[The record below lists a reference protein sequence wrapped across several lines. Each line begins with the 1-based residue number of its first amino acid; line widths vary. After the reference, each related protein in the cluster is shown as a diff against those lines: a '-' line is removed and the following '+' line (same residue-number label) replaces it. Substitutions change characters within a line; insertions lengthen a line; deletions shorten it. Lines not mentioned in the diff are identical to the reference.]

1 MKSLSVLSVGV
12 CRSEIIILECDILFP
27 LSTKYCS
34 RGGDIK
40 QGSGGAKM
48 GSMYAKIRDESK
60 AEAEGQRRKCPS
72 CGRLMKK
79 LPSGDWYCQRC
90 NLKSEALNKKK

>member
-1 MKSLSVLSVGV
+1 
-12 CRSEIIILECDILFP
+12 
-27 LSTKYCS
+27 
-34 RGGDIK
+34 
-40 QGSGGAKM
+40 M

-79 LPSGDWYCQRC
+79 LPSGAWYCQRC